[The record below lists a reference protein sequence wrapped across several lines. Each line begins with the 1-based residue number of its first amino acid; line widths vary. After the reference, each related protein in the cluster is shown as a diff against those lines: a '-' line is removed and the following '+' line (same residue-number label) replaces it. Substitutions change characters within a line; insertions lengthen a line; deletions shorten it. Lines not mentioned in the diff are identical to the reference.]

1 MAEGSMGAVKLGW
14 RSDILNK
21 AGLGP
26 GIDTLYIAY
35 VENARPVRGGLR
47 KENLGQ

>member
-1 MAEGSMGAVKLGW
+1 MGAVKLAW

-26 GIDTLYIAY
+26 GIDTLYITY
-35 VENARPVRGGLR
+35 VENARSTGSQTKG
-47 KENLGQ
+47 NH